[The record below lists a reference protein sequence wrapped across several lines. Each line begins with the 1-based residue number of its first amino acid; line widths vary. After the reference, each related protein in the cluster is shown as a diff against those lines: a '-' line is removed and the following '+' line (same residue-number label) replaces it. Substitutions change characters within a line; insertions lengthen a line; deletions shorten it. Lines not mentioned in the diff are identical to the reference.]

1 MKSSAKNVTLTSVDD
16 LFTTEEQRE
25 DKKREKV
32 RNIPLDELHP
42 FRDHPFKVVD
52 DEKMEETVESIR
64 EYGVLVPI
72 IARPKEE
79 GGYEIISGHRRC
91 HASEKAGLETIPTIV
106 RDLDDDEATIIMV
119 DSNLQRESLLPSERA
134 KAYKM
139 KLDAIRRRAGRPA
152 KNNCDRIGHNFDPKR
167 SVEII
172 AENSGESKT
181 QVQRYIR
188 LTELIPDLLDM
199 VDEKKLNLYSAVEIS
214 HLPTEEQKLVHETIQ
229 TEGHTPSVA
238 QAQSIRRLSQKKELN
253 EDSILPLFDKKEDI
267 RTHQKTEV
275 QEPQKEPQRARESSP
290 CKVENTKAGKV
301 ITIPVDQFAKYMP
314 NRTEEQLTELLMKIL
329 DNWFHHMRK
338 TRSDQSR

>member
-1 MKSSAKNVTLTSVDD
+1 MKSSAKKVSLNPVDD

-32 RNIPLDELHP
+32 RNIPLAELHP

-139 KLDAIRRRAGRPA
+139 KLDAI
-152 KNNCDRIGHNFDPKR
+152 KR
-167 SVEII
+167 QGQRNDLTCALKEHKLEKGKSVELI
-172 AENSGESKT
+172 AESAGECRAT
-181 QVQRYIR
+181 IQRYIR

-238 QAQSIRRLSQKKELN
+238 QAQNIRRLSQKKELN
-253 EDSILPLFDKKEDI
+253 EDSILPLFDKKEDV
-267 RTHQKTEV
+267 RTHQKVE
-275 QEPQKEPQRARESSP
+275 QEEPPKEQQKGRESSP
-290 CKVENTKAGKV
+290 YRVENTKAGRV
-301 ITIPVDQFAKYMP
+301 ISIPVEQFAKYMP
-314 NRTEEQLTELLMKIL
+314 NRTEDQITELLMKIL
-329 DNWFHHMRK
+329 DNWFHHMKK

>member
-1 MKSSAKNVTLTSVDD
+1 MKSSAKMVSLNPVDD

-32 RNIPLDELHP
+32 RNIPLNELHP

-91 HASEKAGLETIPTIV
+91 HASEKAGLETILTIV

-139 KLDAIRRRAGRPA
+139 KSDAIKRQGQRNDLTSPQIAANPSAYTTSKNYLLRASVLRPTPYFSA
-152 KNNCDRIGHNFDPKR
+152 R
-167 SVEII
+167 SVIVPS
-172 AENSGESKT
+172 AYFALRKASSESL
-181 QVQRYIR
+181 R
-188 LTELIPDLLDM
+188 
-199 VDEKKLNLYSAVEIS
+199 S
-214 HLPTEEQKLVHETIQ
+214 LP
-229 TEGHTPSVA
+229 
-238 QAQSIRRLSQKKELN
+238 
-253 EDSILPLFDKKEDI
+253 
-267 RTHQKTEV
+267 
-275 QEPQKEPQRARESSP
+275 
-290 CKVENTKAGKV
+290 
-301 ITIPVDQFAKYMP
+301 
-314 NRTEEQLTELLMKIL
+314 
-329 DNWFHHMRK
+329 
-338 TRSDQSR
+338 

>member
-16 LFTTEEQRE
+16 LFTTEEERE

-32 RNIPLDELHP
+32 RNIPLSELHP
-42 FRDHPFKVVD
+42 FRDHPFRVVD

-79 GGYEIISGHRRC
+79 GGYEIVSGHRRC
-91 HASEKAGLETIPTIV
+91 HASKIAGLETVPTIV
-106 RDLDDDEATIIMV
+106 RHLDDDEATIIMV

-139 KLDAIRRRAGRPA
+139 KLDAIRRCAGRP
-152 KNNCDRIGHNFDPKR
+152 KKENCTQIGYNFDAKR

-172 AENSGESKT
+172 AQDAGDSKS
-181 QVQRYIR
+181 QVIRFVR

-199 VDEKKLNLYSAVEIS
+199 VDEKKLNLNSAVEIS
-214 HLPTEEQKLVHETIQ
+214 YLPHEEQELVHETILS
-229 TEGHTPSVA
+229 EDHTPSIA
-238 QAQSIRRLSQKKELN
+238 QAQEIKRLSQKKQLN
-253 EDSILPLFDKKEDI
+253 EDTILPLFEKKEDV

-275 QEPQKEPQRARESSP
+275 QEPPMEQQRGRESSP
-290 CKVENTKAGKV
+290 CRVENTKAGKV

-314 NRTEEQLTELLMKIL
+314 NRSEEQITELVLKIL

>member
-1 MKSSAKNVTLTSVDD
+1 LKSSAKNVTLTSVDD
-16 LFTTEEQRE
+16 LFTTEEERE

-32 RNIPLDELHP
+32 RNIPLSELHP
-42 FRDHPFKVVD
+42 FRDHPFRVVD

-79 GGYEIISGHRRC
+79 GGYEIVSGHRRC
-91 HASEKAGLETIPTIV
+91 HASKIAGLETVPTIV
-106 RDLDDDEATIIMV
+106 RHLDDDEATIIMV

-238 QAQSIRRLSQKKELN
+238 QAQNIRRLSQKKELN
-253 EDSILPLFDKKEDI
+253 EDSILPLFEKKEDV
-267 RTHQKTEV
+267 RTHQKMEV

-290 CKVENTKAGKV
+290 CRVENTKAGKV